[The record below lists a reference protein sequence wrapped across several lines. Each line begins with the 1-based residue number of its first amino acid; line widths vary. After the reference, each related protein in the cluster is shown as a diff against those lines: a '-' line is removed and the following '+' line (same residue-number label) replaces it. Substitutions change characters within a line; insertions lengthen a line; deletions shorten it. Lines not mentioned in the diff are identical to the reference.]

1 MGTEF
6 SLLPHSESM
15 DGEGQGSTSLLINNE
30 HLGSQGDASVA
41 ERTCCENTMNIEH
54 VGKPDMMMSVCNCNA
69 PMVRSETDSRIP

>member
-1 MGTEF
+1 
-6 SLLPHSESM
+6 
-15 DGEGQGSTSLLINNE
+15 
-30 HLGSQGDASVA
+30 LGSQGDASVA